1 MSHDFEVL
9 LDRRALC
16 GEGPLWNGSAGRLH
30 WVDILRH
37 EVHTFDPRTG
47 EDTVALAE
55 CPVGA
60 IGLTGGAELIAAT
73 GLGFGILDPATGA
86 LRMLV
91 EAELGDR
98 MNDGKCDPRGRFLA
112 GTLTYGRTP
121 GAAALYR
128 LDGVG
133 GVDCVA
139 TLLVDGLTLSNGIG
153 WSPDGETMYLV
164 DTGPRTLWA
173 FDYRLD
179 DGTPLAPRPL
189 VRMEESEGNPDGLA
203 VDADGAVWVAMHWS
217 GRIHRYAPDG
227 TLQEVLAAPTKR
239 VTSLAF
245 GGPDLADLYVTSAC
259 FSYGEQQLVDDPHAG
274 GLFRFRP
281 GVTGLPVS
289 PWAGVS

>member
-16 GEGPLWNGSAGRLH
+16 GESPLWNGSAWRLH
-30 WVDILRH
+30 WVDILRR

-47 EDTVALAE
+47 EDSVAIAE
-55 CPVGA
+55 RPVGA
-60 IGLTGGAELIAAT
+60 IGLTGGAELIAAA
-73 GLGFGILDPATGA
+73 GLGFGLLDPTTGA
-86 LRMLV
+86 LRMLAGV
-91 EAELGDR
+91 ERGDR

-112 GTLTYGRTP
+112 GTLSYARTP

-128 LDGVG
+128 LGEP
-133 GVDCVA
+133 A
-139 TLLVDGLTLSNGIG
+139 PLVDGLTLSNGIG
-153 WSPDGETMYLV
+153 WSPDGGTMYLI

-179 DGTPLAPRPL
+179 DGTPLAGRPL
-189 VRMEESEGNPDGLA
+189 VRMDESEGNPDGLA
-203 VDADGAVWVAMHWS
+203 VDADGEIWVAMHWS

-227 TLQEVLAAPTKR
+227 TLREVLPAPTKR